1 MGHKHF
7 YMSRLE
13 LLDSM
18 LDRSNYDPVI
28 WEDVKNVTDEL
39 EKRIDTLTEENE
51 SLLNDFCDLIQILL
65 DGGDTLSQP
74 TLEAI
79 KQRFLNNKNQ

>member
-1 MGHKHF
+1 
-7 YMSRLE
+7 MSRLE